1 MDKLI
6 QLSESVYDPRGESS
20 TSSPGTKLR
29 GQDDKIGEAG
39 LQGVTQI
46 DQERIKNPLK
56 KNAYLQDLR
65 YRSDGSRDRIEY
77 LFLLNLSLME
87 TKLRTWR
94 AFKKF
99 CPRSLLVCY
108 SVTAPY
114 PADTTPLR
122 YVCLSVCLFFM
133 AT

>member
-6 QLSESVYDPRGESS
+6 QLSESVYDPRSESS

-29 GQDDKIGEAG
+29 GQDDKIGETG

-65 YRSDGSRDRIEY
+65 YRSEGSRDRIEY

-87 TKLRTWR
+87 TKLRT
-94 AFKKF
+94 
-99 CPRSLLVCY
+99 
-108 SVTAPY
+108 
-114 PADTTPLR
+114 
-122 YVCLSVCLFFM
+122 
-133 AT
+133 